1 MDKVNVDLD
10 MLRVSMV
17 NWIGRH
23 VDNTQIVTED
33 NRGRVEGNME
43 FLQELVDLAA
53 LDDSV
58 RNSLILNLNARPG
71 HRALAFGGPR
81 N

>member
-1 MDKVNVDLD
+1 
-10 MLRVSMV
+10 
-17 NWIGRH
+17 
-23 VDNTQIVTED
+23 
-33 NRGRVEGNME
+33 ME